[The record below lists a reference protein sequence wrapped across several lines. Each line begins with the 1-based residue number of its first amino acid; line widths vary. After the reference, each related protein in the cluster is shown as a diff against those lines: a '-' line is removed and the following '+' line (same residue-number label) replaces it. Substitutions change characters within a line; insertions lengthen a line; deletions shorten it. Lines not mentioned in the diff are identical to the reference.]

1 MHCTRNDAGAIVIF
15 EFSRNIVVTTLQ
27 TLKDDEMTTE
37 NTLEL
42 DNFFV
47 TIQNPYPVYMYLR
60 ENEPVHW
67 NPMFNCFM
75 LTRYDDVNLVFSD
88 YRRFSSD
95 IWSNAPEILGF
106 TGEDESSQYLKQI
119 IPFLAYNLQGMD
131 PPNHTRQRTLMMKT
145 FTPRMI
151 EAFRPTV
158 QKLVDELI
166 DQRLAEG
173 SMDIVADLAYP
184 LPSNVILDLLGIPRS
199 GRPYIKASS
208 EAINEFVATILFTG
222 PQVWPRLAGVFAE
235 VTAYLKGLIAE
246 RRKRHGEDLL
256 SKMVQAEENGDMLSE
271 DEIVIATN
279 FLLFAGHET
288 TANLIASGLYY
299 LMQNPEQMAQLRAD
313 PSKIPAAV
321 EELLRYV
328 SPVHTLGRR
337 TLQEATIRGV
347 SIPKDSSIYLLIG
360 AANRDPEKFPD
371 PEKLDINRP
380 AVRSLGFGYGIH
392 FCIGATLA
400 RIESQVAFD
409 TIIRRLPDLKMTVET
424 PEFRPN
430 YSLRGLKAL
439 PVVFG

>member
-1 MHCTRNDAGAIVIF
+1 
-15 EFSRNIVVTTLQ
+15 
-27 TLKDDEMTTE
+27 MTTE
-37 NTLEL
+37 NVLEL
-42 DNFFV
+42 DNFFM
-47 TIQNPYPVYMYLR
+47 TIQNPYPVYTYLR

-67 NPMFNCFM
+67 NQMFNCFM
-75 LTRYDDVNLVFSD
+75 LTRYDDVNQVFSD

-95 IWSNAPEILGF
+95 IWSNAPEFLGYV
-106 TGEDESSQYLKQI
+106 GEDETSQYLRQI

-131 PPNHTRQRTLMMKT
+131 PPGHTRQRTLMMKT

-166 DQRLAEG
+166 DQRLADG

-199 GRPYIKASS
+199 GRPYIKASA

-235 VTAYLKGLIAE
+235 VTTYLKSLIAE
-246 RRKRHGEDLL
+246 RRKNPGQDLL
-256 SKMVQAEENGDMLSE
+256 TRMVQAEENGDMLSE

-288 TANLIASGLYY
+288 TANLIAVGLYY
-299 LMQNPEQMAQLRAD
+299 LLQNPEQMAQMRAD
-313 PSKIPAAV
+313 SSKIPVAV

-328 SPVHTLGRR
+328 SPVHTLARR
-337 TLQEATIRGV
+337 TMQEVTIRGV
-347 SIPKDSSIYLLIG
+347 AIPENSSIYLLIG

-371 PEKLDINRP
+371 PEKLDIKRP
-380 AVRSLGFGYGIH
+380 PVRSLGFGYGIH
-392 FCIGATLA
+392 FCIGAALA
-400 RIESQVAFD
+400 RLESQVAFE
-409 TIIRRLPDLKMTVET
+409 TIIKRLPELKMSIET

-439 PVVFG
+439 PVEFR

>member
-1 MHCTRNDAGAIVIF
+1 
-15 EFSRNIVVTTLQ
+15 
-27 TLKDDEMTTE
+27 MTAE

-42 DNFFV
+42 DNFFA
-47 TIQNPYPVYMYLR
+47 TIQNPYPAYTYLR
-60 ENEPVHW
+60 ENEPVRW

-75 LTRYDDVNLVFSD
+75 LTRYDDVNMVFSD
-88 YRRFSSD
+88 SRRFSSD
-95 IWSNAPEILGF
+95 IWSQLPEHIGF
-106 TGEDESSQYLKQI
+106 TGEDESSQYLSQI

-131 PPNHTRQRTLMMKT
+131 PPGHTRQRTLMTKT
-145 FTPRMI
+145 FTPRML
-151 EAFRPTV
+151 ETFRPTI

-166 DQRLAEG
+166 DSRLAEG
-173 SMDIVADLAYP
+173 KMDLVADLAYP

-199 GRPYIKASS
+199 GRPYIKASA
-208 EAINEFVATILFTG
+208 EAINEFVATLLFLG
-222 PQVWPRLAGVFAE
+222 PQTWPRLAGVFTE
-235 VTAYLKGLIAE
+235 VKAYLKSLIAE
-246 RRKRHGEDLL
+246 RRKHPGEDLL

-288 TANLIASGLYY
+288 TANLIAVGMYS
-299 LMQNPEQMAQLRAD
+299 LMQNTEQMAQLRAD

-328 SPVHTLGRR
+328 SPVHMLARR
-337 TLQEATIRGV
+337 ALQEVTIRGV
-347 SIPKDSSIYLLIG
+347 SIPKESSIYLLIG

-392 FCIGATLA
+392 YCIGAALA
-400 RIESQVAFD
+400 RMESQVAFE
-409 TIIRRLPDLKMTVET
+409 TIIMRLPTLQMAVET

-430 YSLRGLKAL
+430 YSLRGLTAL